1 MPYRG
6 DTFTQGQYY
15 HLYNRGAG
23 KARIF
28 FNDGN
33 YGYLLR
39 LVKQYYEK
47 HGATVI
53 AYCLMPNHYHFLLRQ
68 ETDEPL
74 SKFMQVL
81 FNSYVQ
87 ALNLQQGR
95 TGALFEGRFKHKC
108 LDKWEY
114 LIVLCRYIHLNPVKV
129 KLASRPEDWAYSNYR
144 EWIGLRDGGLVDKVF
159 VQDHFSSAEEYVKFV
174 NDVEDEQRSYEKIR
188 KYLFD

>member
-6 DTFTQGQYY
+6 DAFVQGQYY
-15 HLYNRGAG
+15 HIYNRGAG
-23 KARIF
+23 KAQIF

-33 YGYLLR
+33 YQYLLR
-39 LVKQYYEK
+39 LVKEYYQQ

-68 ETDEPL
+68 ESGEPL

-95 TGALFEGRFKHKC
+95 TGTLFEGRFKHKC
-108 LDKWEY
+108 VDKWEY
-114 LIVLCRYIHLNPVKV
+114 LLILCRYIHRNPVKAGLV
-129 KLASRPEDWAYSNYR
+129 VRPVDWAYSNYR
-144 EWIGLRDGGLVDKVF
+144 EWIGVRDGVLIDKVF
-159 VQDHFSSAEEYVKFV
+159 VREHFSSPDEYVKFV
-174 NDVEDEQRSYEKIR
+174 YDVEDEKKSYGKIS

>member
-6 DTFTQGQYY
+6 DLFTQGQYY

-23 KARIF
+23 KAKIF

-33 YGYLLR
+33 YQYLLR
-39 LVKQYYEK
+39 LVKEYYQK

-68 ETDEPL
+68 ESEEPL

-81 FNSYVQ
+81 FNAYVQ
-87 ALNLQQGR
+87 ALNIQQGR
-95 TGALFEGRFKHKC
+95 AGTLFEGRFKHKRV
-108 LDKWEY
+108 DTWEY
-114 LIVLCRYIHLNPVKV
+114 LIVLCRYIHRNPVKAG
-129 KLASRPEDWAYSNYR
+129 LAAKPEDWAYSNYR
-144 EWIGLRDGGLVDKVF
+144 EWVGLRGGILVDKVF

-174 NDVEDEQRSYEKIR
+174 NDVEDEKRSYDKIA
-188 KYLFD
+188 KYMFD